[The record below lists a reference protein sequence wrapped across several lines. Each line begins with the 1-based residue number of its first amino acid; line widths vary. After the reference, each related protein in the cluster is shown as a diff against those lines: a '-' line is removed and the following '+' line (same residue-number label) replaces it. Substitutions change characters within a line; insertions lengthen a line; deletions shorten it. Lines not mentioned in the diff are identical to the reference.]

1 MNISAAKPWNSGF
14 SKYVCRRLTVNKNK
28 IKFLNISN
36 VGELIPSLP
45 SVEIPFARSREP
57 ADVAANPF

>member
-36 VGELIPSLP
+36 VGELIPSP
-45 SVEIPFARSREP
+45 SVEIPFARSGEP
-57 ADVAANPF
+57 AGVAANPF